1 MSSKDINAGLLLA
14 VMIALLAA
22 CIATIFWM
30 IR

>member
-1 MSSKDINAGLLLA
+1 MSAKDINAGLLLV
-14 VMIALLAA
+14 VMIILFAA